1 MFFQQKDAICIAPGP
16 HPKSDEDLEPR
27 LLLGLTCSEVRTL
40 EGLERRRS
48 GTIGTIQGVEG

>member
-1 MFFQQKDAICIAPGP
+1 MFFQQKDAICMAPGP

-40 EGLERRRS
+40 EGLKRR
-48 GTIGTIQGVEG
+48 